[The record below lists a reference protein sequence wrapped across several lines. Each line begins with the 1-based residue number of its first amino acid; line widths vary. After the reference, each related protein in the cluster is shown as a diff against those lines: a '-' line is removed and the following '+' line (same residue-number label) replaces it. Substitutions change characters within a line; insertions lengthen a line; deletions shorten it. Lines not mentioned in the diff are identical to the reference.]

1 MNDGFDKAQALTNIV
16 NQYFGG
22 DDGAFKAWS
31 TQKNDALDGQ
41 SPAQALVEDPKYGHY
56 RLQAAL
62 ATQQIKLAPAA

>member
-1 MNDGFDKAQALTNIV
+1 MNDGFDKATALTDIV
-16 NQYFGG
+16 NKYFGG
-22 DDGAFKAWS
+22 DGKAFKEWS
-31 TQKNDALDGQ
+31 TQKNDALGGQ